1 MKYPDMGGRVATARP
16 KPRLIRLRVLFAVAC
31 SALLCLLSSA
41 AIAQADTTFGGNPAQ
56 AITPGLSCEGGA
68 LPSFHGAASC
78 MWNWTSIRGSD
89 GAPFP
94 ETTGGVG
101 EITSV
106 TLPAMPNP
114 GPMQVVVLT
123 ATQEGSSIPSE
134 PNVYCCQVPEISPTF
149 TVPANQETTIPLDLA
164 VSSQP
169 VPNLSIQGERG
180 SFDGVAISVLSPTAS
195 LPLLYTDRTLI
206 GSGADADRAYFPAPE
221 HTNSEYVTPTDPTG
235 YELLASFTLGPVPPT
250 PAPAPAAPEPAGG
263 GVKLGHKPV
272 QVGADGKTL
281 TFGKATDPPT
291 TETTQTLT
299 EQAADAARA
308 GTSRAKKPAVLGSGR
323 TKVPPGKSHPIK
335 LHLTG
340 AAKAKLR
347 KQHELKATL
356 TVVAHNAQGE
366 TQTITQNVTIKPAA
380 HHKKK

>member
-1 MKYPDMGGRVATARP
+1 MEKRG
-16 KPRLIRLRVLFAVAC
+16 LIRWPALSIGRAELLRAAVLSMAICLIWGAAAA
-31 SALLCLLSSA
+31 SANT
-41 AIAQADTTFGGNPAQ
+41 QFGGNPAQ
-56 AITPGLSCEGGA
+56 AITPGLSCESNY
-68 LPSFHGAASC
+68 PPFHGASSC
-78 MWNWTSIRGSD
+78 MWYWTSVRGSD
-89 GAPFP
+89 GVPFP

-123 ATQEGSSIPSE
+123 STQEGSSIPSE
-134 PNVYCCQVPEISPTF
+134 PNTYCCQVPEISPTF
-149 TVPANQETTIPLDLA
+149 TVPANQETTVPLDLA

-195 LPLLYTDRTLI
+195 LPLLSTGRTLI
-206 GSGADADRAYFPAPE
+206 GSGADRDITYFPAPE

-235 YELLASFTLGPVPPT
+235 YELLASFTLGPVPA
-250 PAPAPAAPEPAGG
+250 APAPEAAGG

-272 QVGADGKTL
+272 QAGADGAL

-299 EQAADAARA
+299 EQAANAARA
-308 GTSRAKKPAVLGSGR
+308 GTSRAKTPPVLGSGK
-323 TKVPPGKSHPIK
+323 TKVPPGKSRPIK
-335 LHLTG
+335 VHLSG

-347 KQHELKATL
+347 KRHKLEATL

-380 HHKKK
+380 AHHHKKK